1 MRYDEEIMKIE
12 YELNDVLVAL
22 KKIKEDIIERRRMNK
37 DTESLEKIKRN
48 LVSLKCELWDR
59 LTELELQNYTLHG

>member
-12 YELNDVLVAL
+12 YELNDVLMAL
-22 KKIKEDIIERRRMNK
+22 KKIKEKIIEGRRMNK
-37 DTESLEKIKRN
+37 DIESLEKIKRN

-59 LTELELQNYTLHG
+59 LTELELENYTHHG